1 MGIRALFLVACILA
15 TSALDAAA
23 VERINPH
30 DVLNQTRRDLNAF
43 DKRRER
49 DKAEQQK
56 QEKEAEAKRKQEEA
70 ERQKAEKAEK
80 ALQEAQRKREAAEQ
94 QKQEKE
100 AEAKH
105 KQEEAERQ
113 KAEKAEKAL
122 QEAERKR
129 EAAEQQK
136 RAREEKEREA
146 RQKQEEAERQK
157 AEKALQ
163 EARQKQEVER
173 EKAEK
178 ALQEAQRKHGTAATE
193 AEGASPSSPTTTP
206 SRPAGRAGSKFEE
219 DPTVTASV
227 HPAGPHHLP
236 AFFTAPG
243 ETDVLMV
250 GVAVF
255 LVIAVVAVGIL
266 FLRLHTL
273 PERIAHKSHKLQ
285 FEIVAVLGLLALFT
299 HVHLFWVAGLLL
311 AMIDLPD
318 FGWPLGR
325 IAGAVETMAGMK
337 PGDGAGQVPNGTVVG
352 SPPAEAPVEAP
363 GEIRVQPREKE
374 LTHA

>member
-56 QEKEAEAKRKQEEA
+56 QEKEGEARHKQEEA
-70 ERQKAEKAEK
+70 EREQAEK
-80 ALQEAQRKREAAEQ
+80 ALQEAQRKRLAAAAEAA
-94 QKQEKE
+94 K
-100 AEAKH
+100 
-105 KQEEAERQ
+105 
-113 KAEKAEKAL
+113 
-122 QEAERKR
+122 
-129 EAAEQQK
+129 
-136 RAREEKEREA
+136 
-146 RQKQEEAERQK
+146 
-157 AEKALQ
+157 
-163 EARQKQEVER
+163 
-173 EKAEK
+173 
-178 ALQEAQRKHGTAATE
+178 
-193 AEGASPSSPTTTP
+193 GASLSSPTTTP
-206 SRPAGRAGSKFEE
+206 SRPSTGRAGSEFEE

-243 ETDVLMV
+243 ETDVLMI

-255 LVIAVVAVGIL
+255 LVIAVVVVGIL

-273 PERIAHKSHKLQ
+273 PERIAHKSHKVQ

-337 PGDGAGQVPNGTVVG
+337 PGDGAGQVPNGTVAG
-352 SPPAEAPVEAP
+352 STPAETPVEVP
-363 GEIRVQPREKE
+363 GETRVQPRK
-374 LTHA
+374 

>member
-1 MGIRALFLVACILA
+1 MSIRALFLVACILA
-15 TSALDAAA
+15 ISGLDAAA

-43 DKRRER
+43 DKRMER

-94 QKQEKE
+94 QKQ
-100 AEAKH
+100 
-105 KQEEAERQ
+105 
-113 KAEKAEKAL
+113 
-122 QEAERKR
+122 
-129 EAAEQQK
+129 
-136 RAREEKEREA
+136 AREEKEREA
-146 RQKQEEAERQK
+146 RQKQDKAERPNREQ
-157 AEKALQ
+157 AEQ
-163 EARQKQEVER
+163 
-173 EKAEK
+173 
-178 ALQEAQRKHGTAATE
+178 ALQEAQRKREAAAAE
-193 AEGASPSSPTTTP
+193 AAKGASLSSPTTTP
-206 SRPAGRAGSKFEE
+206 SQPAGRAGSKFEE

-243 ETDVLMV
+243 ETDVLMI

-255 LVIAVVAVGIL
+255 LVIAVVVVGIL

-325 IAGAVETMAGMK
+325 IAGAVETMAGIK
-337 PGDGAGQVPNGTVVG
+337 AAEGAPEVPDETVAGLTPRQEQLEV
-352 SPPAEAPVEAP
+352 PRETKL
-363 GEIRVQPREKE
+363 QPRKKE

>member
-30 DVLNQTRRDLNAF
+30 DVLNQTRRDLNEF

-94 QKQEKE
+94 QT
-100 AEAKH
+100 
-105 KQEEAERQ
+105 
-113 KAEKAEKAL
+113 
-122 QEAERKR
+122 
-129 EAAEQQK
+129 
-136 RAREEKEREA
+136 RARDDKEREA
-146 RQKQEEAERQK
+146 RQKQEEAERDK

-173 EKAEK
+173 ERTEK
-178 ALQEAQRKHGTAATE
+178 ALQEAERKRDAVGTE
-193 AEGASPSSPTTTP
+193 AKGASPPSPTTTP
-206 SRPAGRAGSKFEE
+206 SRPTGQVRSKSEE
-219 DPTVTASV
+219 DPIVTASV

-243 ETDVLMV
+243 ETDVLMI

-255 LVIAVVAVGIL
+255 LVIAVVVVGIL

-325 IAGAVETMAGMK
+325 IAGAVETMAGLK
-337 PGDGAGQVPNGTVVG
+337 PGAGAAQGPNGTVVG
-352 SPPAEAPVEAP
+352 SPPAETPVEAP
-363 GEIRVQPREKE
+363 GK
-374 LTHA
+374 

>member
-1 MGIRALFLVACILA
+1 MSIRALFLVACILA
-15 TSALDAAA
+15 ISGLDAAA

-94 QKQEKE
+94 QKQAREDKE
-100 AEAKH
+100 REARQ

-122 QEAERKR
+122 QEAQRKR

-136 RAREEKEREA
+136 QEKQEKQEKEDKEREA
-146 RQKQEEAERQK
+146 RKKQDKAERPN
-157 AEKALQ
+157 
-163 EARQKQEVER
+163 R
-173 EKAEK
+173 EQAEK
-178 ALQEAQRKHGTAATE
+178 ALQEAQRKR
-193 AEGASPSSPTTTP
+193 EGAAAEAVKGASLSSPTTTP
-206 SRPAGRAGSKFEE
+206 SQPAGRAGSKFEE

-243 ETDVLMV
+243 ETDVLMI

-255 LVIAVVAVGIL
+255 LVIAVVVVGIL

-352 SPPAEAPVEAP
+352 STPAEAPVEAP
-363 GEIRVQPREKE
+363 RETRAQHRQKE

>member
-1 MGIRALFLVACILA
+1 MSIRALFLVACILA
-15 TSALDAAA
+15 ISGLDGAA

-56 QEKEAEAKRKQEEA
+56 QEKEAEAKRKQDEA

-100 AEAKH
+100 AEAKR
-105 KQEEAERQ
+105 KQDEAERQ
-113 KAEKAEKAL
+113 NREQAEQAQ
-122 QEAERKR
+122 QEAQRKR
-129 EAAEQQK
+129 EAA
-136 RAREEKEREA
+136 AAEA
-146 RQKQEEAERQK
+146 AK
-157 AEKALQ
+157 
-163 EARQKQEVER
+163 
-173 EKAEK
+173 
-178 ALQEAQRKHGTAATE
+178 
-193 AEGASPSSPTTTP
+193 GASLSSPTTTP
-206 SRPAGRAGSKFEE
+206 SRPATGRAGSEFEE
-219 DPTVTASV
+219 DPIVTASV

-243 ETDVLMV
+243 ETDILMI

-255 LVIAVVAVGIL
+255 LVIAVVTVGIL

-337 PGDGAGQVPNGTVVG
+337 PGEAAGQVPNGTVAG
-352 SPPAEAPVEAP
+352 STPAEAPVEAP
-363 GEIRVQPREKE
+363 RETRAQHRQKE

>member
-15 TSALDAAA
+15 ISGLDGAA

-56 QEKEAEAKRKQEEA
+56 QEKEAEAKRKQDEAERQKAEKAEKALQEAQRKREAAEQQKREKEDKDREARQKQDEA

-94 QKQEKE
+94 QKQ
-100 AEAKH
+100 
-105 KQEEAERQ
+105 
-113 KAEKAEKAL
+113 
-122 QEAERKR
+122 
-129 EAAEQQK
+129 
-136 RAREEKEREA
+136 AREEKEREA
-146 RQKQEEAERQK
+146 RQKQEEAERPNREQ
-157 AEKALQ
+157 AEQAQ
-163 EARQKQEVER
+163 
-173 EKAEK
+173 
-178 ALQEAQRKHGTAATE
+178 QEAQRKREAAAAE
-193 AEGASPSSPTTTP
+193 AAKGASLLSPTTTP
-206 SRPAGRAGSKFEE
+206 SRPSTGRAGSEFEE

-243 ETDVLMV
+243 ETDVLMI

-255 LVIAVVAVGIL
+255 LVIAVVTVGIL

-273 PERIAHKSHKLQ
+273 PERIAHKSHKIQ

-325 IAGAVETMAGMK
+325 IAGAVETMAGIK
-337 PGDGAGQVPNGTVVG
+337 AAEGAAEVPDETVAG
-352 SPPAEAPVEAP
+352 LTPRQEPLELPRETKL
-363 GEIRVQPREKE
+363 QPREKE

>member
-1 MGIRALFLVACILA
+1 MSIRALFLVACILA
-15 TSALDAAA
+15 ISGLDAAA

-56 QEKEAEAKRKQEEA
+56 QEKEAEAKRKQDEA

-94 QKQEKE
+94 QTRAREEKE
-100 AEAKH
+100 REAR
-105 KQEEAERQ
+105 QIQDEAERLKREQ
-113 KAEKAEKAL
+113 AEKAL
-122 QEAERKR
+122 QEAARKR

-163 EARQKQEVER
+163 EA
-173 EKAEK
+173 
-178 ALQEAQRKHGTAATE
+178 QRKHGIAATE
-193 AEGASPSSPTTTP
+193 AEGASLSSPTTTP
-206 SRPAGRAGSKFEE
+206 SRPAGRAGSKSEE

-325 IAGAVETMAGMK
+325 IAGAVEMMAGMK
-337 PGDGAGQVPNGTVVG
+337 PGDGAGKVPNGTVVG
-352 SPPAEAPVEAP
+352 TTPAEAPVEAP
-363 GEIRVQPREKE
+363 GETRVQPRETE

>member
-15 TSALDAAA
+15 ISGLDAAA

-43 DKRRER
+43 DKRMER

-56 QEKEAEAKRKQEEA
+56 QEKEAEAKRKQDEA
-70 ERQKAEKAEK
+70 ERPNREQAEQ

-94 QKQEKE
+94 QKQ
-100 AEAKH
+100 
-105 KQEEAERQ
+105 
-113 KAEKAEKAL
+113 
-122 QEAERKR
+122 
-129 EAAEQQK
+129 
-136 RAREEKEREA
+136 AREDKEREA
-146 RQKQEEAERQK
+146 RQKQEEAERPNREQ
-157 AEKALQ
+157 AEQA
-163 EARQKQEVER
+163 
-173 EKAEK
+173 
-178 ALQEAQRKHGTAATE
+178 QEAQRKREAAAAE
-193 AEGASPSSPTTTP
+193 AAKGASLSSPTTTP
-206 SRPAGRAGSKFEE
+206 SRPSTGRAGSEFEE

-243 ETDVLMV
+243 ETDVLMI

-255 LVIAVVAVGIL
+255 LVIAVVIVGIL

-337 PGDGAGQVPNGTVVG
+337 AAEGAPEVPDETVAGLTPRQEQLEV
-352 SPPAEAPVEAP
+352 PRETKL
-363 GEIRVQPREKE
+363 QPRKKE